1 MAIKLASA
9 ALIFIGAWGAIT
21 LFAMA
26 AVFSYFVF
34 AGKSFI
40 SRQSFAIAIFS
51 FVAVSF
57 ATGSN
62 FGFLVNAIVIAGV
75 LTGAIV
81 LAWQAKKERLI
92 PQIRLA
98 GISAF
103 GLIAAGI
110 LCFSFGTLIWPLIT
124 GSRGKNSCFDL
135 FCFFLV
141 LMFAVLV
148 LVLIFW
154 YRYYFLP
161 AWRKSRLRP
170 ASGS

>member
-9 ALIFIGAWGAIT
+9 VLIFIGAWGSIILFAIT
-21 LFAMA
+21 

-51 FVAVSF
+51 FAAVSF
-57 ATGSN
+57 VIGSN
-62 FGFLVNAIVIAGV
+62 FGFLVAAIVIAGA
-75 LTGAIV
+75 LTGVII

-103 GLIAAGI
+103 GLITAGI
-110 LCFSFGTLIWPLIT
+110 LCFSFGALIWPLFT

-141 LMFAVLV
+141 LMSVVLV

-154 YRYYFLP
+154 YWHYFLP
-161 AWRKSRLRP
+161 AWRNSRLRP